1 MVELAE
7 ALAGRPGNQHL
18 HLDLA
23 RPLISARTQD
33 LVQQVAAVLCVHL
46 NSASGWFS

>member
-1 MVELAE
+1 MIELAE

-23 RPLISARTQD
+23 RPLNLRQD
-33 LVQQVAAVLCVHL
+33 PGSGPTGCCSPLCTPELGIRMV
-46 NSASGWFS
+46 